1 MKRYRFRLDPVLRV
15 RRVEEE
21 RSVAV
26 LAQAQRAEQR
36 AQQLQISRFERY
48 HSISTPIGTRSAPEF
63 LAERAQIELVAAGVV
78 AAAAA
83 HELAVIEVNE
93 SRRSWAEAAGR
104 VTSLENLDERHRGEH
119 LIEVNKAETAALD
132 ELTSA
137 RFGRQR

>member
-26 LAQAQRAEQR
+26 LAQAQRSEQR
-36 AQQLQISRFERY
+36 AQQLQVSRFERY
-48 HSISTPIGTRSAPEF
+48 HLIPTPIGTRSAPEY
-63 LAERAQIELVAAGVV
+63 LADRARIELVAAGVV

-93 SRRSWAEAAGR
+93 SRRIWAEAAGR

-119 LIEVNKAETAALD
+119 LIEVNKAETAELD